1 MKKTK
6 KIYFFG
12 LYERGEDGKIYGTKG
27 STLPLSIIYLLIG
40 SLLSVIV
47 RYLLS

>member
-6 KIYFFG
+6 KTYFFD

-27 STLPLSIIYLLIG
+27 STLPLGIIYLLIG
-40 SLLSVIV
+40 ALLGVIG